1 MESRKGAKIKAMPI
15 QRRKQKQ
22 VGVPAP
28 KRLITLR
35 INPEHL
41 TEDELDYLYYLK
53 HKNDPNITFDELL
66 NKLGYEVVAKSK
78 KKR

>member
-1 MESRKGAKIKAMPI
+1 MPT
-15 QRRKQKQ
+15 QRRKQNQ
-22 VGVPAP
+22 VGVAAP
-28 KRLITLR
+28 KRHITLR

-53 HKNDPNITFDELL
+53 HKNDPSYTFDELL
-66 NKLGYEVVAKSK
+66 NRLGYEVVAKSK